1 MTNPED
7 NGTVDLPIKTATFR
21 FYAELNDFLPRER
34 RQRPFRH
41 RFRGSPAVKDVIEA
55 LGVPH
60 TEVDLILINGSSSN
74 FETPLDDG
82 DYVAVYPVFESL
94 DISSLTQV
102 RQHPLRQTRFIL
114 DVHLGR
120 LARLLRLLG
129 FDTRYCNTYTDPE
142 IVAIARR
149 EHRIILTRD
158 TNLLKRRTVTHGYW
172 VRATDPIDQ
181 AREVLQRFDLREQVL
196 PFSRCLRCNGRLQPV
211 DKEEILSRLPP
222 HVAAHHDEFLICEG
236 CHRVYWRGSHLR
248 RLQAQIDRILQ

>member
-94 DISSLTQV
+94 DISSLTRV

-211 DKEEILSRLPP
+211 DKEEILSP
-222 HVAAHHDEFLICEG
+222 
-236 CHRVYWRGSHLR
+236 
-248 RLQAQIDRILQ
+248 